1 MPSNSD
7 SQLHFNNVLSQNE
20 INHIQFR
27 FLIDYCEPKL
37 GSADTMSWLLEIE
50 LKRKEIVFNRNLF
63 QELSKAEQVMLFEGR
78 MVNKILSHLLFGK
91 VQVLYVETALSGL
104 AFTFS
109 IDEVELPRTG
119 GEGFSGVNLLDAA
132 VAGVGHS
139 LRCLKG
145 YQCAADT
152 ILHSLFGMCSIGEK
166 EKKKEKDRVL
176 NGDSVEGVKGE
187 SLKSDSH
194 SHRKYTGTDSD
205 NESLDRRQE
214 RVGVSVS
221 AADLMTSLS
230 DSSNSNSSSNS
241 SSGSSSSSTSSSG
254 WLGAEDVPL
263 LSMPLL
269 DCIVLILSLTHSSVL
284 SEGEDVVHES
294 LEAIVRSEKA
304 HSLGYSAAGQCSLR
318 SEMASD
324 YGGFTALFRPDRDG
338 DRDRG
343 EGEKVG
349 QKTCKDKDKDEDES
363 FYYTEVP
370 GAVCAAVRWLCIAN
384 LVQLMISEIVQGQG
398 QGQCGTMS
406 LNIPVIQPISPSFS
420 LSAPSVEKKR
430 GGGGDSEVIPNP
442 NPNPN
447 PKNNDTVSNDEILSG
462 WAIGKLCQTLL
473 EVVYRE
479 SEPEKT
485 TERGVKINNDMTA
498 FSTRHMR
505 SGAVLSVLT
514 RWTAF
519 LRAVV
524 HMLSICRPDL
534 IALLSTSK
542 SSGKSSLQSVSK
554 STCYFL
560 VSYCCSSS

>member
-1 MPSNSD
+1 
-7 SQLHFNNVLSQNE
+7 
-20 INHIQFR
+20 
-27 FLIDYCEPKL
+27 
-37 GSADTMSWLLEIE
+37 MSWLLEIE

-63 QELSKAEQVMLFEGR
+63 EELSKAEQVMLFEGR

-166 EKKKEKDRVL
+166 GIEKKKEKDRVL

-187 SLKSDSH
+187 PLKSNSHTHIH

-221 AADLMTSLS
+221 AADLMASLS
-230 DSSNSNSSSNS
+230 DGSNNNSNSN
-241 SSGSSSSSTSSSG
+241 SSSSSTSSSR

-338 DRDRG
+338 ERGRG

-349 QKTCKDKDKDEDES
+349 QKTCKDNDKDEDES

-384 LVQLMISEIVQGQG
+384 LVQLMVSEIGQG
-398 QGQCGTMS
+398 QGQFGTMS
-406 LNIPVIQPISPSFS
+406 FNIPVIQPISPSSFS
-420 LSAPSVEKKR
+420 VSGPSVEKKR
-430 GGGGDSEVIPNP
+430 GGADSEVIPNT
-442 NPNPN
+442 N
-447 PKNNDTVSNDEILSG
+447 PKNNDTVSDDEILSG
-462 WAIGKLCQTLL
+462 WAIGKLCETLL
-473 EVVYRE
+473 EVVCRE
-479 SEPEKT
+479 SEPEKM
-485 TERGVKINNDMTA
+485 TEKGEKINNDLTA
-498 FSTRHMR
+498 FSARNLR
-505 SGAVLSVLT
+505 SGAVLSILT

-542 SSGKSSLQSVSK
+542 SLGKSSVQSVSK
-554 STCYFL
+554 STFYFL